1 MTQWK
6 VYTDVA
12 KMDHIAAM
20 LLVAELLHVAG
31 TGIVRLATNPAWHLW
46 GREAVGNALGD
57 GKDVGHP
64 QTARISTVCAH

>member
-1 MTQWK
+1 MTQWE

-31 TGIVRLATNPAWHLW
+31 TGIVRLATNPAWHL
-46 GREAVGNALGD
+46 
-57 GKDVGHP
+57 
-64 QTARISTVCAH
+64 